1 MSRVQC
7 LYVATVVVP
16 AKPIYI
22 YIYDIGV
29 IPFRF
34 TGVLTN
40 VFVPL
45 NYFVLYKIL
54 LYIYIYIKYIIIS
67 LYILSYNYAVYIR

>member
-16 AKPIYI
+16 AKPI

-45 NYFVLYKIL
+45 NYFVLYKYFVVYIH
-54 LYIYIYIKYIIIS
+54 IYIYIIYDN
-67 LYILSYNYAVYIR
+67 LVVHFIL